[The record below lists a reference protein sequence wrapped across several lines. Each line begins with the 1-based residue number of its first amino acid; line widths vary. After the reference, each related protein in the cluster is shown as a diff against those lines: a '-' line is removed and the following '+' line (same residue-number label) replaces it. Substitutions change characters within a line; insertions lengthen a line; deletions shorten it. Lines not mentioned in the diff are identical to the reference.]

1 MPNQIASA
9 ENYVAKLDKKYT
21 QETKTNVLDSQVE
34 VEYNRKTKKF
44 DVGRFEVDGLGNY
57 DRTAEAGTNAYA
69 GGTATLVWD
78 SYEPDY
84 ERSKR
89 IRIDTIDD
97 QDAQFLAFANVAAT
111 LIEDHAG
118 PELDAYRYARYASA
132 EGITK
137 VEENLEDATATL
149 KSLRKAS
156 TTMNQNNVKENN
168 RYLFIDHDYYDN
180 IEDLDTT
187 KSKKVLDRF
196 TKVIPVTSNLFMDKI
211 TLNTGKDGVYG
222 YSRPED
228 AKRINFMIVQKDAVM
243 QFIRHKAPKEVSES
257 VNQLADAN
265 EWLYRIQALCNV
277 YKNKTKG
284 IYVSVQ
290 GAEG

>member
-1 MPNQIASA
+1 MPNNIASA
-9 ENYVAKLDKKYT
+9 ENYVAQLDKKYVK
-21 QETKTNVLDSQVE
+21 ETKTNILDSHVE
-34 VEYNRKTKKF
+34 VEYNKKTKKF

-57 DRTAEAGTNAYA
+57 NRNAEGGTNAYA

-89 IRIDTIDD
+89 IRIDTIED

-118 PELDAYRYARYASA
+118 PELDAYRYAKYAST
-132 EGITK
+132 EGVTK
-137 VEENLEDATATL
+137 VEENLEDAIATL
-149 KSLRKAS
+149 KAIRVGS

-168 RYLFIDHDYYDN
+168 RILFIDHDYYDN
-180 IEDLDTT
+180 IEDLDTN

-196 TKVIPVTSNLFMDKI
+196 AAVIPVTSNLFMDKI
-211 TLNTGKDGVYG
+211 ELNSGAEGVYG
-222 YSRPED
+222 YKRPSD

-243 QFIRHKAPKEVSES
+243 QFIRHKSPKTIDAS